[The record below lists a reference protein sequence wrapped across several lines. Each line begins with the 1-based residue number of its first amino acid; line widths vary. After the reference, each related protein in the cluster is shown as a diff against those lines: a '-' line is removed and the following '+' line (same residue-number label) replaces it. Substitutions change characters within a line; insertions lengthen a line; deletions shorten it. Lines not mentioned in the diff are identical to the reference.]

1 MTAMRM
7 QRASG
12 KRRLANV
19 GLQVLTIAVLLQLAV
34 AASTTMAEPLPAET
48 CEQFK
53 SEHASLEAAGIPETL
68 KKGPD
73 WARANLPAAKLEEV
87 RRYIGLEEQLLF
99 RCGLALARGM
109 PGSEPDEAEAGA
121 VTGEAE
127 TPPPLPQRKPTKRDK
142 KTSAA
147 APNASAAAAKKATTA
162 PVRAPKPQP
171 QTKRSPRA
179 PKAKVDDAYRP
190 PPAPSPPFAP
200 APAAPKQ

>member
-48 CEQFK
+48 CEQLK
-53 SEHASLEAAGIPETL
+53 SEHASLEAAGIAETL

-73 WARANLPAAKLEEV
+73 WARANLSVAKLEEV

-109 PGSEPDEAEAGA
+109 PGAEADEAEAGA
-121 VTGEAE
+121 VTGETE
-127 TPPPLPQRKPTKRDK
+127 TPPPLPQRKPAKRDK
-142 KTSAA
+142 AKSAA
-147 APNASAAAAKKATTA
+147 TPKASAAAAKKADGA
-162 PVRAPKPQP
+162 PGRTPKPQP
-171 QTKRSPRA
+171 KRSPTAR
-179 PKAKVDDAYRP
+179 KAKVDDAYRP
-190 PPAPSPPFAP
+190 PPATQSPATP
-200 APAAPKQ
+200 APTAPKQ